1 MAHRLQKIQSNR
13 ISSMKSDIINEAT
26 QNAKKSKILHIIY
39 MY

>member
-1 MAHRLQKIQSNR
+1 
-13 ISSMKSDIINEAT
+13 MKSDIINEAT